1 MRLIFFGTPQFAVA
15 SLQALLGSSHQIVG
29 VVTQPDR
36 PKGRGNQP
44 ATPPPI
50 KEAAQAARLPVHQPT
65 DLKEPAFLQTIRS
78 LKPDA
83 AAVVA
88 YGRILPKVLLDLF
101 PKGAF
106 NLHASLLPK
115 YRGAAPI
122 QWSLIRGETEAGV
135 TIFRLDEQL
144 DHGPTVAQA
153 KCRIR
158 PEEDA
163 VTLADSLST
172 LGSRTLVEMLDQ
184 IESGSARL
192 QPQEESLAT
201 FAPTLTKK
209 EGILDWTSDC
219 RAIHNRI
226 RGVQPWPGA
235 LTWLD
240 GKLLKILSAVADP
253 ARSDPSAAPGTIV
266 SADAAKGLWVQT
278 GAGQIRIDRLQMDGG
293 SPLTTD
299 TFLRGHPIQTGTPLT
314 SKA

>member
-1 MRLIFFGTPQFAVA
+1 MKILFFGTPKFAVA
-15 SLQALLGSSHQIVG
+15 SLQALLGSSHPIVG

-65 DLKEPAFLQTIRS
+65 DLKEPAFLQTIRT

-101 PKGAF
+101 PKGTF
-106 NLHASLLPK
+106 NLHASVLPL

-122 QWSLIRGETEAGV
+122 QWALIRGETETGV
-135 TIFRLDEQL
+135 SIFQLDEQL
-144 DHGPTVAQA
+144 DHGPILAQA

-172 LGSRTLVEMLDQ
+172 LGSRTLVEALNQ

-219 RAIHNRI
+219 RTIHNRI

-235 LTWLD
+235 MTWLD
-240 GKLLKILSAVADP
+240 GKLLKILSAAADA
-253 ARSDPSAAPGTIV
+253 ARSDPSATPGTIL

-278 GAGQIRIDRLQMDGG
+278 GAGQIRIDRLQLEGG
-293 SPLTTD
+293 GALTAD
-299 TFLRGHPIQTGTPLT
+299 AFLRGHPIPPGTSLT
-314 SKA
+314 SK